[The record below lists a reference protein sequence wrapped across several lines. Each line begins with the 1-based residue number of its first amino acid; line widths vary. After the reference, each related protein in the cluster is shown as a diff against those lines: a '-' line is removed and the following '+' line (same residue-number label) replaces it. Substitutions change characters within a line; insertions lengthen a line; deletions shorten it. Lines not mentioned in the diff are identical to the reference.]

1 MNGMSCDLS
10 ASANQTPFR
19 HEVEDKQTII
29 SLFLGRFTLNEKEAE
44 TITSRDVPLGPKFFE
59 TMDKTERIREDCM
72 VLMAA
77 EDGPTKAGCVLQ
89 IKRNSGD

>member
-1 MNGMSCDLS
+1 M
-10 ASANQTPFR
+10 
-19 HEVEDKQTII
+19 II

-77 EDGPTKAGCVLQ
+77 EDGPTKAGYVSKKQATLTV
-89 IKRNSGD
+89 IDARAAWT